1 MVPGEWNGEWCYND
15 CDMMQRRAEHCLSN
29 VIKCAEQNAAL
40 QKLQNEAWKKT
51 GKTEKTEKTGEH
63 ATRSEVN
70 K

>member
-1 MVPGEWNGEWCYND
+1 
-15 CDMMQRRAEHCLSN
+15 MMQRRAEHYLSN

-40 QKLQNEAWKKT
+40 QNEAWKKT
-51 GKTEKTEKTGEH
+51 ERTGKTEKTGEH